1 MSGHSKWASI
11 KHKKGATDAKRGAL
25 FSKLVRAI
33 TVAAKDGGGDP
44 KNNAALAQAIEKAK
58 ENSMPAENIDR
69 AVKRG
74 TGELEGATYEEIVY
88 EGYGPNG
95 VAVMVEVLTD
105 NRNRTASD
113 IRNIFS
119 KSGGSLGEQGC
130 VNWMFHK
137 KGVIVIAKKA
147 GQTEEDIMDA
157 AIEGGAEDV
166 TPGDDYFEIL
176 ADPASFSTVK
186 SFLESK
192 GLAIESAE
200 ITMFPATTVK
210 LDEAGARKVLRLMDA
225 LNEQDDV
232 QEAYA
237 NFDIPDDILEAVAK
251 SL

>member
-33 TVAAKDGGGDP
+33 TVAAKNGGGDP
-44 KNNAALAQAIEKAK
+44 KNNAALVQAIDKAK

-69 AVKRG
+69 AIKRG
-74 TGELEGATYEEIVY
+74 TGELEGASYEDIVY

-137 KGVIVIAKKA
+137 KGVILVQKSA
-147 GQTEEDIMDA
+147 GRTEEEIMDA

-166 TPGDDYFEIL
+166 TAGNDHFEIL
-176 ADPASFSTVK
+176 TDPASFTEVK
-186 SFLESK
+186 SYLEGK
-192 GLAIESAE
+192 GMAVESAE
-200 ITMFPATTVK
+200 VTMFPATTVK

-232 QEAYA
+232 QDAYA
-237 NFDIPDDILEAVAK
+237 NFDIPDDILETVAK

>member
-137 KGVIVIAKKA
+137 KGVIVVAKTA

>member
-33 TVAAKDGGGDP
+33 TVAAKNGGGDP
-44 KNNAALAQAIEKAK
+44 KHNAALAQAIDKAK
-58 ENSMPAENIDR
+58 ENSMPAENIER

-74 TGELEGATYEEIVY
+74 TGELEGASYEDIVY

-137 KGVIVIAKKA
+137 KGVILVPKA
-147 GQTEEDIMDA
+147 AGRTEEEIMDA

-166 TPGDDYFEIL
+166 TAGDDHFEIL
-176 ADPASFSTVK
+176 TDPASFSEVK
-186 SFLESK
+186 SYLEGK
-192 GLAIESAE
+192 GVAVESAE
-200 ITMFPATTVK
+200 ITMFPASTVK

-237 NFDIPDDILEAVAK
+237 NFDIPDDILETVAK

>member
-44 KNNAALAQAIEKAK
+44 KNNATLAQAIEKAK
-58 ENSMPAENIDR
+58 ENSMPAENIER
-69 AVKRG
+69 AIKRG
-74 TGELEGATYEEIVY
+74 TGELEGVNYEEIVY

-95 VAVMVEVLTD
+95 VAVMAEVMTD

-137 KGVIVIAKKA
+137 KGVILVPRSS

-166 TPGDDYFEIL
+166 SVGEDYFEIL
-176 ADPASFSTVK
+176 ADPSVYNEVK
-186 SFLESK
+186 KYLEDK
-192 GLAIESAE
+192 GMKIESSE
-200 ITMFPATTVK
+200 ITMFPDTTIK
-210 LDEAGARKVLRLMDA
+210 LDEAGARKVLRLMDN
-225 LNEQDDV
+225 LNEHDDV